1 MTFLFHGTY
10 RVYVATRIESIPR
23 NGDFACYFYLY
34 GNRMDKIKV
43 LIADD
48 HQIVRVGLRG
58 MLSLEPD
65 MLVVGDVENGH
76 DVLDFVK
83 REVVEVILMDID
95 MGATSGIDTTREVK
109 ALFPDIKVVGITMHE
124 EQQRIVAML
133 QAGASGY
140 LLKNAGPQQLT
151 AAIRTV
157 VDGKTY
163 FSPEVSAT
171 LLQVFTQ
178 AQRPVHA
185 ADTLTPRETEVLR
198 LIAQE
203 YSNHEIADKLFISV
217 RTVDT
222 HRRNILEKLQAKNT
236 AGIVKYAIE
245 HRLV

>member
-1 MTFLFHGTY
+1 
-10 RVYVATRIESIPR
+10 
-23 NGDFACYFYLY
+23 
-34 GNRMDKIKV
+34 MDKVKV

-48 HQIVRVGLRG
+48 HQIVRVGIRG

-65 MLVVGDVENGH
+65 IHVVGDVENGQE
-76 DVLDFVK
+76 VLDFIK

-109 ALFPDIKVVGITMHE
+109 TLFPDIKVIGITMHE

-140 LLKNAGPQQLT
+140 LLKNAGPDQLAT
-151 AAIRTV
+151 AVRTV

-178 AQRPVHA
+178 AQRPFHSS
-185 ADTLTPRETEVLR
+185 DNLTAREIEVLR

-236 AGIVKYAIE
+236 AGMVKYAIE